1 MFQGPPLHAHGGRS
15 TFVVDVV
22 DAYRGILEAHEIFQ
36 DNWRQHTQRNR
47 VGNNRQEIFNLA
59 DNKVMEMA
67 TTHGISLLFHTTFAN
82 DLFVVLALNISKPI
96 LSIVF
101 ITEMQTLVVDFGS
114 WNPTL
119 TVQRNISQS
128 IGENQVSAT
137 RWDEVSS
144 NENRCFLETNQLNI
158 ERYIWNQLQGR
169 HPYLVILDSCNLCIA
184 IKYGM

>member
-1 MFQGPPLHAHGGRS
+1 M
-15 TFVVDVV
+15 
-22 DAYRGILEAHEIFQ
+22 EI
-36 DNWRQHTQRNR
+36 
-47 VGNNRQEIFNLA
+47 
-59 DNKVMEMA
+59 
-67 TTHGISLLFHTTFAN
+67 THGISLLFDTTFAN

-137 RWDEVSS
+137 R
-144 NENRCFLETNQLNI
+144 
-158 ERYIWNQLQGR
+158 
-169 HPYLVILDSCNLCIA
+169 
-184 IKYGM
+184 